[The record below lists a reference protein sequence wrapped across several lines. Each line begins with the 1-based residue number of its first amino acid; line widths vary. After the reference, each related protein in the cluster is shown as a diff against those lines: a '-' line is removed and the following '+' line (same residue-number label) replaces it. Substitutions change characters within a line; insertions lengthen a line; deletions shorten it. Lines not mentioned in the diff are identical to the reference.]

1 MSRISILLLD
11 RSVDARNSAAK
22 SKIFDTLDVR
32 LEEIEQDNVSVA
44 QELATHKTYYV
55 TQKNAYVAFFVLG

>member
-1 MSRISILLLD
+1 MANIESLHGSDKLRE
-11 RSVDARNSAAK
+11 AYP
-22 SKIFDTLDVR
+22 

-55 TQKNAYVAFFVLG
+55 TQKNAT